1 MALRL
6 KLLGPPVVSCK
17 ERPLKFRSRKEL
29 ALLLYLAAEGSLQR
43 REKLA
48 ALFWPES
55 REESSRAALRN
66 ALYGLRKTLRDSTGA
81 DHLHVGRDSTIG
93 LDFASGVE
101 LDLGLLEAASTRP
114 PAEAP
119 GGEPGDEFRGVLE
132 ELRAAAKA
140 YRGEFLE
147 GFSLDDAPD
156 FDFWVGLEREGWRRR
171 IGAVFDRLSGL
182 ELAAGEVGEAI
193 ATAGRW
199 THRAPAS
206 EAAYLRLMEA
216 YFAGGDGAEALR
228 AFEECRRVLGEEL
241 GARPSPE
248 TEALAA
254 RIRAEASPRSARIRS
269 PESEGGRPPRGMF
282 EAPFVGRSEE
292 FGVLVAEYY
301 AVHEGGA
308 RAVSVAGEAGIGKTR
323 LVEEFLPWAIAEGA
337 DVLRGAAFEA
347 TEGLPYGP
355 LVGALRERVDRERA
369 PDDLLD
375 DVWLAELCRLLPE
388 LGERYPDLPPPA
400 SDETS
405 AKARLFEAVAALVA
419 AFGSRKPVVL
429 FVDDLQWADAASLDL
444 LRYASR
450 RWAEEGAPVLLLMAS
465 REETPQTKVRLTRSQ
480 ASFSHD
486 LPMRRVVLGPLS
498 GEDTVRLVRTLASP
512 ERGDA
517 GEESARLKRFG
528 GWLHGETGGQPF
540 FLSETLSALVE
551 RGVLVL
557 GGETGGG
564 LRVGVGAVPDGVVL
578 PGVREAILARL
589 ARLGPD
595 ASLLLAAAAVL
606 GRHSGFEDLRRVAGM
621 DEDEGL
627 SALEEALTSGLLR
640 EVGADAASPIGAG
653 PDAYACAHDKIR
665 DVIYTE
671 TGGARRRVYHRR
683 ALGTLEEGGAPA
695 AELARHAL
703 SAGHSGEAFRHLLG
717 AGDEAMALFAA
728 DDAVEHYESAR
739 KLLGEVRGPGESPPV
754 AEVEHLYANLGRAHE
769 LSGEWRKARTTYEAM
784 LAASR
789 KEREPAL
796 ECAALNRLAIL
807 LAQRFD
813 DVGAATDLLEEALEV
828 AETSGAK
835 AAVAETEW
843 NLAQMVIYG
852 LEPDER
858 IVHAEAALGLAR
870 ELGLE
875 ELATRSLYT
884 LGVAYSFAGRWEEC
898 VARVREAAGLYA
910 RMGGRSAGSLAAQ
923 YLLVGS
929 PPSVAL
935 HNRAMEAHCLATL
948 AAAEVNRG
956 APGAGVS
963 AGRTA
968 MKIGREINNEW
979 PQAMA
984 AANLSPGLIE
994 EGRYGEALR
1003 AAQEGVRI
1011 ARKLPNP
1018 VLPLLALLSLGNAYQ
1033 AVLGLEKAQTM
1044 YREALEI
1051 ADTLPR
1057 PWRFLMVS
1065 SLCANRALAGDWEAA
1080 HRYALESVEL
1090 RDAAPTRLMRLDFV
1104 RHHETEALLRGGE
1117 EELAREDARRLGGR
1131 VGGNRRFRLVHLRML
1146 AVLDGWDGESGEALA
1161 RLREAE
1167 VLAEEIGLPG
1177 ELWQIWAA
1185 LGGLHEQ
1192 RGEPEEARGAI
1203 SQAARLLEELAGEI
1217 EDESMREDFLSAP
1230 PVRTVLE
1237 RR

>member
-1 MALRL
+1 VEPLRL
-6 KLLGPPVVSCK
+6 GLLGRPQVSCGG
-17 ERPLKFRSRKEL
+17 RPLEFRSRKEL
-29 ALLLYLAAEGSLQR
+29 ALLLYLAAEGGLQP

-55 REESSRAALRN
+55 REKSDRAALRN
-66 ALYGLRKTLRDSTGA
+66 ALYGLRKTLRESTGVEY
-81 DHLHVGRDSTIG
+81 LRVGRDSAIG
-93 LDFASGVE
+93 LDFASSVE
-101 LDLGLLEAASTRP
+101 LDLTLLEEASARP
-114 PAEAP
+114 PVEAP
-119 GGEPGDEFRGVLE
+119 GGELRSSLE
-132 ELRAAAKA
+132 DLREVAAS

-147 GFSLDDAPD
+147 DFSLDDAPD
-156 FDFWVGLEREGWRRR
+156 FEYWVGLEREGWRRR

-182 ELAAGEVGEAI
+182 ELAGGEVGEAI
-193 ATAGRW
+193 ATSGRW
-199 THRAPAS
+199 THHTPAS
-206 EAAYLRLMEA
+206 EAAHLRLMEA
-216 YFAGGDGAEALR
+216 YFAAGNGAEALR
-228 AFEECRRVLGEEL
+228 AFEECRRILGEEL
-241 GARPSPE
+241 GVEPSPE

-254 RIRAEASPRSARIRS
+254 RIRAEASPRSPRIRS
-269 PESEGGRPPRGMF
+269 RESVEVAPPRGMI

-292 FGVLVAEYY
+292 FGSLVAEFQF
-301 AVHEGGA
+301 VREGGA
-308 RAVSVAGEAGIGKTR
+308 RAVAVAGEAGIGKTR
-323 LVEEFLPWAIAEGA
+323 LTREFLSWAVAEGA
-337 DVLRGAAFEA
+337 DVLEGAAFEA
-347 TEGLPYGP
+347 TEGLSYGP

-375 DVWLAELCRLLPE
+375 DVWLSELSRLLPE
-388 LGERYPDLPPPA
+388 LRERYPDLQLPA
-400 SDETS
+400 SDEAS

-419 AFGSRKPVVL
+419 AFASRKPVVL
-429 FVDDLQWADAASLDL
+429 FVDDLQWADAATFDL
-444 LRYASR
+444 LHYAAR
-450 RWAEEGAPVLLLMAS
+450 RWAEGGVPVLLLMTS
-465 REETPQTKVRLTRSQ
+465 REETPQTRNRLTKSQ

-498 GEDTVRLVRTLASP
+498 REDTVRLVRTLASP
-512 ERGDA
+512 EQEDE
-517 GEESARLKRFG
+517 GEESARLRRFG
-528 GWLHGETGGQPF
+528 GWLHEETGGQPF
-540 FLSETLSALVE
+540 FLTETLSALVE
-551 RGVLVL
+551 RGVLVSSR
-557 GGETGGG
+557 ETGGG
-564 LRVGVGAVPDGVVL
+564 LRVGVGAAQDGVVP
-578 PGVREAILARL
+578 PGVRETILARL

-595 ASLLLAAAAVL
+595 ASYFLAAAAVL
-606 GRHSGFEDLRRVAGM
+606 GRPSDFEDLRQVAGM

-640 EVGADAASPIGAG
+640 EFGADAAPPVGDG

-665 DVIYTE
+665 DVIYTQV
-671 TGGARRRVYHRR
+671 GGARRRVYHRR

-703 SAGHSGEAFRHLLG
+703 SAGLSSEAFRHFLE

-728 DDAVEHYESAR
+728 NDAVGHYESAR
-739 KLLGEVRGPGESPPV
+739 KLLGEARRPGDSPPV

-769 LSGEWRKARTTYEAM
+769 LSGEWRKARATYEAM

-789 KEREPAL
+789 EEREPAL

-807 LAQRFD
+807 LAQRFG
-813 DVGAATDLLEEALEV
+813 DVGAATDLLEVALEV
-828 AETSGAK
+828 AQTSGAK

-843 NLAQMVIYG
+843 NLAQMVVYG

-858 IVHAEAALGLAR
+858 VAHAEAALELAR

-875 ELATRSLYT
+875 ELAARSLYT
-884 LGVAYSFAGRWEEC
+884 LGVAYSFAGRWEQC
-898 VARVREAAGLYA
+898 VARVREAAGLYE
-910 RMGGRSAGSLAAQ
+910 RMGDRGAGSLAAQ
-923 YLLVGS
+923 YLLVGA

-994 EGRYGEALR
+994 EGRYGEALC
-1003 AAQEGVRI
+1003 AAKEAVRI

-1018 VLPLLALLSLGNAYQ
+1018 VLPLLALLSLGNAHQ

-1044 YREALEI
+1044 YQEALEI

-1057 PWRFLMVS
+1057 QWRFLMVS
-1065 SLCANRALAGDWEAA
+1065 SLSANRVLAGDWEAA

-1146 AVLDGWDGESGEALA
+1146 AVLDGWDGEGGEALA
-1161 RLREAE
+1161 RLREAG
-1167 VLAEEIGLPG
+1167 VLAAEMGLPG

-1185 LGGLHEQ
+1185 LGKLHER
-1192 RGEPEEARGAI
+1192 RGEPDEACGAF
-1203 SQAARLLEELAGEI
+1203 SRAARLLEKLSGEI
-1217 EDESMREDFLSAP
+1217 EDEPMKQGFLSAP
-1230 PVRTVLE
+1230 QVRTVLE